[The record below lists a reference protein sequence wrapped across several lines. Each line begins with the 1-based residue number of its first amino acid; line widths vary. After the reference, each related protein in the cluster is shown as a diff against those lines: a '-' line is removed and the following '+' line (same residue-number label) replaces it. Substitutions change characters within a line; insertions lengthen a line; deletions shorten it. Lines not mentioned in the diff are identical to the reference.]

1 MQAQIE
7 TQGKGLARA
16 GLLDQTEI
24 ANRLSVEILD
34 KPLFAGHPPQ
44 PLFECQLNAGNSMAI
59 HVSQTQ
65 NLRGDLPCRVVPTIL
80 PLSPH
85 TRETFTKHSSR
96 EIRGLMSRKVHELL
110 VAIEIQFVLQ
120 SRCIERQQRCQVIQ
134 ARAVLKLLR
143 VSPQGDNGRADRKRG
158 AITILNES
166 PIYRYFRRA
175 HGAQRPLFSQKDC
188 TLTAVSDLQENQ
200 TTH

>member
-1 MQAQIE
+1 
-7 TQGKGLARA
+7 
-16 GLLDQTEI
+16 
-24 ANRLSVEILD
+24 
-34 KPLFAGHPPQ
+34 
-44 PLFECQLNAGNSMAI
+44 
-59 HVSQTQ
+59 
-65 NLRGDLPCRVVPTIL
+65 
-80 PLSPH
+80 
-85 TRETFTKHSSR
+85 
-96 EIRGLMSRKVHELL
+96 MSRKVHELL
-110 VAIEIQFVLQ
+110 VAIEIQLVLQ

-175 HGAQRPLFSQKDC
+175 HGAQRPLLSQKDC